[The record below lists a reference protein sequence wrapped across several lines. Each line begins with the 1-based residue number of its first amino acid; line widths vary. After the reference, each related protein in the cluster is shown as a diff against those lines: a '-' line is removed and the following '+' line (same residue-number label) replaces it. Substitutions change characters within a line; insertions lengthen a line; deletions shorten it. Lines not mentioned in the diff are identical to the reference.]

1 MATITR
7 SDRTKIAGLFFIIGI
22 VGIVGIIGYPTVP
35 TFEDRVISNAP
46 SAPRGEPR
54 DCLLY
59 TSPSPRD

>member
-46 SAPRGEPR
+46 SEVG
-54 DCLLY
+54 
-59 TSPSPRD
+59 TVG